1 MARRTTAPELDTLPP
16 VIAALIRMLARE
28 EGVSEAAWL
37 ASLQGEVE
45 R

>member
-1 MARRTTAPELDTLPP
+1 MATPELDTLPP

-28 EGVSEAAWL
+28 AGVPAETWL
-37 ASLQGEVE
+37 ASLL